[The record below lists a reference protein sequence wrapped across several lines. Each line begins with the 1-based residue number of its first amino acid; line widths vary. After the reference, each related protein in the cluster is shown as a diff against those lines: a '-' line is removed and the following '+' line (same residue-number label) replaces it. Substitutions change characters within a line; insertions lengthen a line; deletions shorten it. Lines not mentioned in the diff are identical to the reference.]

1 LPSYPRFQA
10 GIYPKERQLGFP
22 ITTVGND
29 GDRERFPITLVGND
43 LSGYLPQIAGMTLE
57 VLLNKKKEVGC
68 TG

>member
-1 LPSYPRFQA
+1 M
-10 GIYPKERQLGFP
+10 
-22 ITTVGND
+22 TTVG
-29 GDRERFPITLVGND
+29 ERFPIKNFGND